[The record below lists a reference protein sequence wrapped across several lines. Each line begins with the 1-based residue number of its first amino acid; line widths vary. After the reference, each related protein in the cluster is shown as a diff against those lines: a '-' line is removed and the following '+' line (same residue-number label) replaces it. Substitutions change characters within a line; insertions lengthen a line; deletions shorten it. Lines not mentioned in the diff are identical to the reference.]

1 MTKIL
6 TLLFIPIILFGCKQ
20 KEEKTISDENSTSI
34 NKPLILNDSTS
45 IKKVFNQDDVIF
57 IDDSAYYKK
66 DSTLINGE
74 VIRLNENGKNKEL
87 KTYKH
92 GILDGPR
99 KVWFDN
105 GQLQQEGIYE
115 NGVIEGTRTI
125 WYDTGELKMI
135 GTYSNNIING
145 SVKSWYTN
153 GELKSESN
161 YKNGRLEGVVKSYNE
176 DGTVKEERR
185 YKDGKKIE

>member
-6 TLLFIPIILFGCKQ
+6 LLLFIPFFIFACKQ
-20 KEEKTISDENSTSI
+20 KEDKTINDENPTST
-34 NKPLILNDSTS
+34 NKPLILNDSNS
-45 IKKVFNQDDVIF
+45 IKKVLNQDEVIF
-57 IDDSAYYKK
+57 IDDSAYDKN

-74 VIRLNENGKNKEL
+74 VIRLHENGKNKEL
-87 KTYKH
+87 KTYRH

-115 NGVIEGTRTI
+115 NGVIEGTRTV
-125 WYDTGELKMI
+125 WYKTGELKMV

-145 SVKSWYTN
+145 SVKMWYTN
-153 GELKSESN
+153 GELKSDLN
-161 YKNGRLEGVVKSYNE
+161 YKNGRLEGDIISYNE
-176 DGTVKEERR
+176 DGTVKEKNI
-185 YKDGKKIE
+185 YKDGKKIN